1 MTRPDMLSP
10 EGMKRLLAEMRVES
24 ADIPVAPSDE
34 PWPVTVSL
42 EDALNST
49 RRDSACRHCEAPNCL
64 GCPGAEPVI

>member
-1 MTRPDMLSP
+1 
-10 EGMKRLLAEMRVES
+10 MRVES

-42 EDALNST
+42 EDALNSA